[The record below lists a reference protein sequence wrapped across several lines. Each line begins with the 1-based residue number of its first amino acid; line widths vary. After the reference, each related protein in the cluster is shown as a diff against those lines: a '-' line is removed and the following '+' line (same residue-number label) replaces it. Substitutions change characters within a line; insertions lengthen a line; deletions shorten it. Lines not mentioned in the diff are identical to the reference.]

1 MAAMKDESAPG
12 LRKPAPGGGSDALS
26 VGADPRRWKA
36 LAVLALVQFMLIL
49 DVTVVNVALPN
60 IQKDLDFGPTGL
72 AWVVDG
78 YVLMAGGLLLL
89 GGRLSD
95 LVGRKRLFLIGVAIF
110 GVTSITCG
118 LAQNSSMLVT
128 SRFIQ
133 GIGEALA
140 APAALGLVAMLFQ
153 DPKERTKALGIW
165 GGIAG
170 LGGTLG
176 SVISGVIVDIGPSS
190 WRWIFLI
197 NIPVAA
203 FALVVLPR
211 LVNES
216 RAVRADGPRQRPD
229 IAGAVTATLGL
240 IAIVYGILRG
250 GQTAWTSGL
259 VVASLVGGVALL
271 TGFVLIEKSVND
283 PLVPLRFF
291 KNRTRV
297 ATNGVT
303 IFFSSGFFAY
313 FYLQTLFLQQILG
326 WSPLRTGLSYLPFG
340 VAISVAIGVGTGL
353 LPRVGAKALLLTGF
367 TFCATALLLLTRL
380 SIHSTYAADVLPS
393 MLLLAFGAGL
403 AFPSITNAALHE
415 VSTQDASLAS
425 GVQTAV
431 QQIGGALGIAVFTS
445 IAVSYFKGA
454 SPASPGFAEKVTH
467 GYTQGFL
474 WAGLVMAVGVV
485 VIAFAVQKVRV
496 SADAVSAAGVP
507 DAVPAEPQPAAVS

>member
-1 MAAMKDESAPG
+1 MASESSIASPV
-12 LRKPAPGGGSDALS
+12 AAGSGES
-26 VGADPRRWKA
+26 SEADPRRWKA

-60 IQKDLDFGPTGL
+60 IQRDLNFGPTGL

-110 GVTSITCG
+110 GVTSVTCG
-118 LAQNSSMLVT
+118 LAQNPAMLVT

-140 APAALGLVAMLFQ
+140 APAALGLVALLFP

-211 LVNES
+211 LVDES
-216 RAVRADGPRQRPD
+216 RAQRSSLLTGAPRPRPD
-229 IAGAVTATLGL
+229 IAGALTATLGL
-240 IAIVYGILRG
+240 IAIVYGILHG
-250 GQTAWTSGL
+250 GQTSWGNWL
-259 VVASLVGGVALL
+259 VFGSLVAGVALL
-271 TGFVLIEKSVND
+271 TTFVLIERSSRD
-283 PLVPLRFF
+283 PLVPMRFF
-291 KNRTRV
+291 HNRTRV

-303 IFFSSGFFAY
+303 VFFTSGFFAY
-313 FYLQTLFLQQILG
+313 FYLQTLFLQQILH
-326 WSPLRTGLSYLPFG
+326 WSPLKTGLAYLPFG
-340 VAISVAIGVGTGL
+340 VSISVAIGVGTAL
-353 LPRVGAKALLLTGF
+353 LPRVGVKALLLSGF
-367 TFCATALLLLTRL
+367 AICAAALALLTRL
-380 SIHSTYAADVLPS
+380 NVHTGYAADVLPS
-393 MLLLAFGAGL
+393 MVLLAFGAGIC
-403 AFPSITNAALHE
+403 FPSITNASLHE
-415 VSTQDASLAS
+415 VSGQDASLAS

-431 QQIGGALGIAVFTS
+431 QQIGGALGIAVFTT
-445 IAVSYFKGA
+445 IAVSHIGGRT
-454 SPASPGFAEKVTH
+454 PASPDYAQRVTD
-467 GYTQGFL
+467 GYTAGFG
-474 WAGLVMAVGVV
+474 WAAIVMAVGVA
-485 VIAFAVQKVRV
+485 VIALAVQNVKTTADPTA
-496 SADAVSAAGVP
+496 SAGLPTAVDEVPVPAAAG
-507 DAVPAEPQPAAVS
+507 

>member
-1 MAAMKDESAPG
+1 MTDSESVAPAESLSKSAIPAASPSSVA
-12 LRKPAPGGGSDALS
+12 S
-26 VGADPRRWKA
+26 VGEADPRRWKA

-60 IQKDLDFGPTGL
+60 IQKDLHFGPTGL

-110 GVTSITCG
+110 GVASVTCG
-118 LAQNSSMLVT
+118 LAQNPAMLVT

-140 APAALGLVAMLFQ
+140 APAALGLVALLFP
-153 DPKERTKALGIW
+153 DPRERTKALGIW

-176 SVISGVIVDIGPSS
+176 SVISGVIVDISPGS

-203 FALVVLPR
+203 FALLVLPG

-216 RAVRADGPRQRPD
+216 RAERTVADPSTRPARPD
-229 IAGAVTATLGL
+229 IGGALAATLGL

-250 GQTAWTSGL
+250 GQTSWGSGL
-259 VVASLVGGVALL
+259 VIVSLVAGVALL
-271 TGFVLIEKSVND
+271 TAFVLIERTVGE
-283 PLVPLRFF
+283 PLVPLSFF
-291 KNRTRV
+291 SNRTRV

-303 IFFSSGFFAY
+303 IFFTSGFFAY
-313 FYLQTLFLQQILG
+313 FYLQTLFLQQVLG

-340 VAISVAIGVGTGL
+340 VSISVAIGISTGL
-353 LPRVGAKALLLTGF
+353 LPKVGAKNLLLAGF
-367 TFCATALLLLTRL
+367 SFCALAMALLTRL
-380 SIHSTYAADVLPS
+380 TIHASYGADVLPS
-393 MLLLAFGAGL
+393 MIILALGAGL
-403 AFPSITNAALHE
+403 CFPAITNASLHG
-415 VSTQDASLAS
+415 VDGQDASLAS

-431 QQIGGALGIAVFTS
+431 QQIGGALGIAVFTT
-445 IAVSYFKGA
+445 IALSYVHGH
-454 SPASPGFAEKVTH
+454 SPLESDYRERITN
-467 GYTQGFL
+467 GYTAGFG
-474 WAGLVMAVGVV
+474 WAAVVLAVGVA
-485 VIAFAVQKVRV
+485 VIAVAVHKVN
-496 SADAVSAAGVP
+496 ADPKAVAVAA
-507 DAVPAEPQPAAVS
+507 A